1 MFCRALFFSSFTT
14 EEFIRLD
21 FPRKGSMH
29 GVMTE
34 RETPMTENDQI
45 VRLMR
50 KLRYRL
56 GQAHRIAQAAE
67 TCAIEGCHDHSMRL
81 LEEVEE
87 LTRDAAWCRLR

>member
-1 MFCRALFFSSFTT
+1 
-14 EEFIRLD
+14 
-21 FPRKGSMH
+21 
-29 GVMTE
+29 
-34 RETPMTENDQI
+34 MTENDQI

-67 TCAIEGCHDHSMRL
+67 TCAIEGCQDRSMRL

-87 LTRDAAWCRLR
+87 LTRDAGHLVQASMIVTHPATDIGEHTEIP